1 LEAIRVVSV
10 PLPTFVI
17 AGAQKSGTTTLHDLL
32 AQHPQ
37 IQMSD
42 PKELHFFD
50 KPRGRTLDDYADLF
64 QPGSGHRAWGE
75 STPFYLYN
83 DRARQAMTAALP
95 KARFV
100 VILREPVSRAYSH
113 YWFAR
118 SKGREP
124 LGSFEQAVAAEPDR
138 LASSKDGQPAA
149 FSYLDRGHYL
159 RQLTDLESRVGR
171 DRLLVLLTEDLAAD
185 PLRVVNR
192 TCEFLGLG
200 GIEADQLTVRS
211 LNTFAERVV
220 NTAEGRAKERVQTR
234 HVASADAYPSIDSD
248 LERDLRARFSA
259 ENRELANWLGRD
271 LSAWLPS

>member
-1 LEAIRVVSV
+1 V

-50 KPRGRTLDDYADLF
+50 KPRARTLDDYADLF
-64 QPGSGHRAWGE
+64 RPEHGHRAWGE

-83 DRARQAMTAALP
+83 DRARRAMTAALP
-95 KARFV
+95 DASFV

-124 LGSFEQAVAAEPDR
+124 LGSFEQAVGAEPDR

-159 RQLTDLESRVGR
+159 RQLTDLASRVGR
-171 DRLLVLLTEDLAAD
+171 DRLLVHLTEDLAAD

-192 TCEFLGLG
+192 TCEFLGLA
-200 GIEADQLTVRS
+200 GIEAEQVTVRS
-211 LNTFAERVV
+211 LNTFAARVV
-220 NTAEGRAKERVQTR
+220 NTAEGQAKERIQTR
-234 HVASADAYPSIDSD
+234 HVEGADAYPPIDPELD
-248 LERDLRARFSA
+248 RQIRQRFSA
-259 ENRELANWLGRD
+259 ENHELADWLGRD
-271 LSAWLPS
+271 LSAWLPN